1 MKMTFN
7 SDDIRAIPSGHVLT
21 DYKFER
27 VLGQGSFGITYLA
40 TDVMLNRKV
49 AVKEYFPREF
59 AARDSTLTV
68 RAAGN
73 SDDRNNFNWGLKRFL
88 EEARVLAVF
97 DHPNII
103 QVRRFFEA
111 NGTAYLVM
119 DYCDGIPLDEL
130 LKTNGVLSESQLE
143 SFLPPILDALEI
155 IHKTNFLH
163 RDIKPANIFIKKD
176 GSPVLLDFG
185 AARQELVSHSKSI
198 TAIATPGY
206 AAFEQYS
213 SHGNQGPWTDIYGL
227 AATIYR
233 AITGNKPDDAT
244 NRMLEDTLVPSAK
257 LCSGKFRENIL
268 VAIDVAMSIKPKDRP
283 QTIAEWRVM
292 LKISPLSVSS
302 NGTKNKIDSDAVNKK
317 DILSINIEPERK
329 KVNEITSPKNVA
341 QNNQLISEPKNKV
354 SKNSLIAAGV
364 VFSFATVGIAFYF
377 LNDSNLNVSKSD
389 AAITPVSI
397 SDEKVKKDE
406 LQKPESKSIV
416 DKNKPVQP
424 VPKKVDLVKS
434 DCPNGAPISSW
445 NNCTGSHTYP
455 SGATYNGEWQSGKR
469 SGQGSGTSTNGSKY
483 VGSWQNDTFHG
494 YGVIK
499 FSSGDEYKGQFLNGF
514 FNGKGLYIW
523 ASGDKHDGQYEN
535 GKANGKGTYYFKSGR
550 KYIGNFVNSKFDGQ
564 GTMYDANGQVVY
576 SGIWSNGEV
585 QSSNTKSSGDS
596 NLEKCR
602 LAAINA
608 KKSTRLPYK
617 IDSVTTLIDMFCST
631 SSSQRPIFTYRYE
644 IDTSQYVSQDFLDK
658 NIRNNNLKLV
668 CGPDLKMYLP
678 IVDIEYQYFY
688 SKSSSS
694 YNPGGLVG
702 KLRYSSS
709 DCR

>member
-1 MKMTFN
+1 MTFN

-21 DYKFER
+21 DYKFEK

-49 AVKEYFPREF
+49 AIKEYFPREF

-73 SDDRNNFNWGLKRFL
+73 SDDRDNFNWGLRRFL

-119 DYCDGIPLDEL
+119 DYCDGVPLDEL
-130 LKTNGVLSESQLE
+130 LKTNGVFSESQLE

-163 RDIKPANIFIKKD
+163 RDIKPANIFIKND

-244 NRMLEDTLVPSAK
+244 NRMLEDSLIPSAK
-257 LCSGKFRENIL
+257 LCSGKFRESIL
-268 VAIDVAMSIKPKDRP
+268 FAIDVAMSIKPKDRP
-283 QTIAEWRVM
+283 QTIAEWRAM
-292 LKISPLSVSS
+292 LKIIPLSPNS
-302 NGTKNKIDSDAVNKK
+302 NKK
-317 DILSINIEPERK
+317 RVKADSVVKNEANTLNINVEPEEK
-329 KVNEITSPKNVA
+329 KVSEIGLQKNIN
-341 QNNQLISEPKNKV
+341 QNNQPDSKSKNKV
-354 SKNSLIAAGV
+354 NKNSLITAGV
-364 VFSFATVGIAFYF
+364 VFSIATVGFAFYF
-377 LNDSNLNVSKSD
+377 LNDSNLNVSKSNP
-389 AAITPVSI
+389 AITPVSI
-397 SDEKVKKDE
+397 SDGSIKKDE
-406 LQKPESKSIV
+406 VQKQESKPIV
-416 DKNKPVQP
+416 DKNESAQP
-424 VPKKVDLVKS
+424 TPKKVELVKP
-434 DCPNGAPISSW
+434 DCPSGAPIASW
-445 NNCTGSHTYP
+445 NNCIGSHTYP
-455 SGATYNGEWQSGKR
+455 SGATYKGEWQAGKR
-469 SGQGSGTSTNGSKY
+469 SGQGSGSSTNGSQY

-499 FSSGDEYKGQFLNGF
+499 FTSGDEYKGQFLNGF
-514 FNGKGLYIW
+514 FHGRGLYTW

-535 GKANGKGTYYFKSGR
+535 GKANGRGSYFFKSGR

-564 GTMYDANGQVVY
+564 GTMFDANGQVVY
-576 SGIWSNGEV
+576 SGTWSNGEV
-585 QSSNTKSSGDS
+585 QSSNAKSSGDS

-602 LAAINA
+602 LAATNA

-617 IDSVTTLIDMFCST
+617 IDSVTTLTDMFCLT
-631 SSSQRPIFTYRYE
+631 SSSEKPIFTYRYE
-644 IDTSQYVSQDFLDK
+644 IDTSQNVNQDFLDK
-658 NIRNNNLKLV
+658 NIRSNNIQLV

-688 SKSSSS
+688 SRSPSN

-702 KLRYSSS
+702 KLRYSSN